1 VSRLCPALLYLE
13 LVMKKPLLLAALAF
27 ASPLALGISAR
38 AEANT
43 YSPAGSDD
51 PNMTGQTQRMFIIN
65 AATPG
70 ALTFSGAGTATFN
83 NAVGT
88 SNQFNVGSNTS
99 IGVTSSLSATPEI
112 TGQAL
117 ANMQVAAGSNL
128 MQTNGTASQ
137 AASAQAASV
146 AAQEVASS
154 QAYKQ
159 AHSQGWESAVQYIAR
174 TQYAG
179 DAQASAKAEADLA
192 GMGSYSASG
201 QWEWSANSSV
211 STAAKA
217 VYSNTYN
224 QEYNNAYTTAYSN
237 VISSTNEN
245 SSSQSATGVIKGSFT
260 SVEDSVSAIGQS
272 GSLAAV
278 TTSALAAADRV
289 GTRFLTQDGVQVENQ
304 AWRQAFNAAYS
315 AGYQNAVG
323 NVKSTSTSNVAI
335 EGLGAIASVNSDPA
349 SKFVVDLSR
358 LENIEQQNA
367 TATAN
372 GSANST
378 LSTNSFATQNNQ
390 RTASAFMQ
398 AFAQ

>member
-1 VSRLCPALLYLE
+1 
-13 LVMKKPLLLAALAF
+13 
-27 ASPLALGISAR
+27 
-38 AEANT
+38 
-43 YSPAGSDD
+43 
-51 PNMTGQTQRMFIIN
+51 
-65 AATPG
+65 
-70 ALTFSGAGTATFN
+70 
-83 NAVGT
+83 
-88 SNQFNVGSNTS
+88 
-99 IGVTSSLSATPEI
+99 
-112 TGQAL
+112 
-117 ANMQVAAGSNL
+117 
-128 MQTNGTASQ
+128 
-137 AASAQAASV
+137 
-146 AAQEVASS
+146 
-154 QAYKQ
+154 
-159 AHSQGWESAVQYIAR
+159 
-174 TQYAG
+174 
-179 DAQASAKAEADLA
+179 
-192 GMGSYSASG
+192 
-201 QWEWSANSSV
+201 
-211 STAAKA
+211 
-217 VYSNTYN
+217 
-224 QEYNNAYTTAYSN
+224 
-237 VISSTNEN
+237 
-245 SSSQSATGVIKGSFT
+245 VIKGSFT
-260 SVEDSVSAIGQS
+260 SVEDTVSAIGQS
-272 GSLAAV
+272 GSLSAV

>member
-1 VSRLCPALLYLE
+1 
-13 LVMKKPLLLAALAF
+13 MKKPLLLAALAF
-27 ASPLALGISAR
+27 ASPLALGLSAQ
-38 AEANT
+38 AQTA

-51 PNMTGQTQRMFIIN
+51 PNMAGTTQRMFIIN

-117 ANMQVAAGSNL
+117 ANMAVAAGSNL

-154 QAYKQ
+154 QAYQQ
-159 AHSQGWESAVQYIAR
+159 AHSQGWETAVSYLAKSEVG
-174 TQYAG
+174 A
-179 DAQASAKAEADLA
+179 DASAIAEAKLA

-201 QWEWSANSSV
+201 EWQWNASASNE
-211 STAAKA
+211 AKA
-217 VYSNTYN
+217 VYSNSYN
-224 QEYNNAYTTAYSN
+224 QEYNQAYSTAYAN
-237 VISSTNEN
+237 VITATNSN
-245 SSSQSATGVIKGSFT
+245 SSNQSAVGVIKGSFT
-260 SVEDSVSAIGQS
+260 SIEDTTSAIGQS
-272 GSLAAV
+272 GALAAV

-289 GTRFLTQDGVQVENQ
+289 GTRFVQQDGVQVENQ

-358 LENIEQQNA
+358 MENVEQQNA

>member
-1 VSRLCPALLYLE
+1 
-13 LVMKKPLLLAALAF
+13 MKKPLLLAALAF
-27 ASPLALGISAR
+27 ASPLALGLSAQ
-38 AEANT
+38 AQT

-51 PNMTGQTQRMFIIN
+51 PNMAGSTQRMFIIN

-117 ANMQVAAGSNL
+117 SNMAIAAGSNL

-159 AHSQGWESAVQYIAR
+159 AHSEGWESAVQYLAR
-174 TQYAG
+174 TNYAN
-179 DAQASAKAEADLA
+179 DAQATEKAEAELA

-201 QWEWSANSSV
+201 QWQWGTSSSV
-211 STAAKA
+211 SQAAKA

-237 VISSTNEN
+237 VVSSTTD
-245 SSSQSATGVIKGSFT
+245 SSTAQNATGVIKGSFT
-260 SVEDSVSAIGQS
+260 SVEDSISAIGQS

-278 TTSALAAADRV
+278 TDSALAAADRV
-289 GTRFLTQDGVQVENQ
+289 GTRTLTVGGVEVENQ

-358 LENIEQQNA
+358 RDNIEQLNA

-398 AFAQ
+398 AFAATGSTPR

>member
-1 VSRLCPALLYLE
+1 
-13 LVMKKPLLLAALAF
+13 MKKPLLLAALAF
-27 ASPLALGISAR
+27 ASPLALGLSAQ
-38 AEANT
+38 ANT

-51 PNMTGQTQRMFIIN
+51 PNMAGTTQRMFIIN

-112 TGQAL
+112 TGQATS
-117 ANMQVAAGSNL
+117 NMALAAGSNL

-174 TQYAG
+174 TSYAG
-179 DAQASAKAEADLA
+179 DAQATQKAEADLA

-201 QWEWSANSSV
+201 QWEWSTNSSV
-211 STAAKA
+211 SQAAKA

-224 QEYNNAYTTAYSN
+224 QEYNDAYTTAYSN
-237 VISSTNEN
+237 VISSTNQN
-245 SSSQSATGVIKGSFT
+245 STSQNATGVIKGSFT

-335 EGLGAIASVNSDPA
+335 EGLGAIASVNSDPT

-358 LENIEQQNA
+358 LENIEQLNA

-398 AFAQ
+398 AFAANNGQ

>member
-1 VSRLCPALLYLE
+1 
-13 LVMKKPLLLAALAF
+13 
-27 ASPLALGISAR
+27 
-38 AEANT
+38 
-43 YSPAGSDD
+43 
-51 PNMTGQTQRMFIIN
+51 
-65 AATPG
+65 
-70 ALTFSGAGTATFN
+70 
-83 NAVGT
+83 
-88 SNQFNVGSNTS
+88 
-99 IGVTSSLSATPEI
+99 
-112 TGQAL
+112 
-117 ANMQVAAGSNL
+117 MQVASGSNL

-159 AHSQGWESAVQYIAR
+159 AHTQGWESAVQHIAR
-174 TQYAG
+174 TSYAG
-179 DAQASAKAEADLA
+179 DAQASQKAEADLA

-201 QWEWSANSSV
+201 QWEWSTNSSV
-211 STAAKA
+211 SAAAKA

-237 VISSTNEN
+237 VISSTNQN
-245 SSSQSATGVIKGSFT
+245 STNQSATGVIKGSFT

-278 TTSALAAADRV
+278 TSSALAAADRV
-289 GTRFLTQDGVQVENQ
+289 GTRFLTQDGVQVENA

-358 LENIEQQNA
+358 MENVEQQNA